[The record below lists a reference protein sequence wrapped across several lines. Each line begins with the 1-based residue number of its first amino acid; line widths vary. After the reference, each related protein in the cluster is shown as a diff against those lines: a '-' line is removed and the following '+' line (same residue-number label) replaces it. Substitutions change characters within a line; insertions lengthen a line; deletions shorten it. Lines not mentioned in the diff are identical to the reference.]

1 MLCGLE
7 MKALKYLLG
16 ATIALALQVRLLRVD
31 QPPTTERDHPN
42 IPEKTA
48 AGVGIR
54 LSLQLTPGELT
65 MN

>member
-1 MLCGLE
+1 

-31 QPPTTERDHPN
+31 QPPTTERDHLN
-42 IPEKTA
+42 IQQMTTA
-48 AGVGIR
+48 RVGIR
-54 LSLQLTPGELT
+54 LSLQHTAGELT